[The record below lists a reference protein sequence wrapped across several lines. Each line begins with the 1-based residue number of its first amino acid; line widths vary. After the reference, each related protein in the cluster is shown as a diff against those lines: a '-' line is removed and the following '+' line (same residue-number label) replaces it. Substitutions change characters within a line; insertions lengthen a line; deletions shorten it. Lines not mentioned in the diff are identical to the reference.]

1 MYKQAAKLF
10 QKLFFSFWTMLLM
23 LIGE

>member
-10 QKLFFSFWTMLLM
+10 QKLFFRFWTMLLM